1 MPYQSRRFP
10 HRIVSYVPN
19 ITRPI
24 VTQAAPSGNSKQRI
38 LLLRQAVKSVRRA
51 DELRQMHPGLV
62 IGIITAVG
70 TIGLV
75 WLLGH
80 LGFRLGFA
88 NALGVPELL
97 GEPGGG
103 LATGAL
109 VVIMLPLRVFEA
121 GIEQPMWLMLA
132 FLAIGI
138 PGGALA
144 AAKPVTPGGPRP
156 KPAVQA
162 LLWMGSIFASLV
174 ALLIVAYVVS
184 PLRQNW
190 LSSLPTQLTGV
201 DGWLNGLHIAAG
213 LDGLVVV
220 AAALWMVLAWRIA
233 VPVWMR
239 AIAISAT
246 TFAVAVVTVAMGMSN
261 ALVAHLHLERSVVSF
276 GDLDEQGQPRDYV
289 LVGYTREHAVILQ
302 LESGTAVLEMFDVP
316 TSLRLIER
324 QSIANA
330 LLEAMPEEEF

>member
-1 MPYQSRRFP
+1 L
-10 HRIVSYVPN
+10 PN

-24 VTQAAPSGNSKQRI
+24 VQQAPAAGNSKQRI
-38 LLLRQAVKSVRRA
+38 LLLRQAVRSVRRA
-51 DELRQMHPGLV
+51 DELRQMHPALV
-62 IGIITAVG
+62 IGIITALG
-70 TIGLV
+70 IIGLV

-109 VVIMLPLRVFEA
+109 IVIMLPLRIFEA
-121 GIEQPMWLMLA
+121 GIEQPLWLMLA
-132 FLAIGI
+132 FVAIGI
-138 PGGALA
+138 PGGSLA
-144 AAKPVTPGGPRP
+144 AAKPVTPGGPKP

-162 LLWMGSIFASLV
+162 LLWMGSICASMV
-174 ALLIVAYVVS
+174 ALAIVAYVVS
-184 PLRQNW
+184 PLRLNW
-190 LSSLPTQLTGV
+190 MPALPTQLEGV

-213 LDGLVVV
+213 LDGLVVI
-220 AAALWMVLAWRIA
+220 AAALWMVLAWRIG

-239 AIAISAT
+239 AISISAT
-246 TFAVAVVTVAMGMSN
+246 TFALAVVTVAMGMSN

-276 GDLDEQGQPRDYV
+276 GDLNEQGRPRDY
-289 LVGYTREHAVILQ
+289 LLIGYTREHAVILQ
-302 LESGTAVLEMFDVP
+302 LESGTAVLEMFDIP

-324 QSIANA
+324 QSIRDA
-330 LLEAMPEEEF
+330 LLEAMPEDQF